1 MSLDQQTAER
11 RCELIRNGSVHYNFQ
26 IILEPQQYYGLAEIA
41 FYLST
46 YNLEQDL
53 EIDFTGT

>member
-41 FYLST
+41 FYL
-46 YNLEQDL
+46 
-53 EIDFTGT
+53 